1 VHFYRPKYWCC
12 AARGGVRVGRFVL
25 RRQGEPERVAGTG
38 GVAGGVQPL
47 ADLGHLL
54 LLWRARQE
62 RPVSMFLSYF
72 YAVGDEH
79 STSFTNVGLS
89 HILGYLTFLQ
99 NKISS
104 RKIFCEFLFA
114 KESAI
119 RSVR

>member
-1 VHFYRPKYWCC
+1 MHFYRPKYWCC

-38 GVAGGVQPL
+38 GVAEGVQPL

-62 RPVSMFLSYF
+62 RPESMFLSYF

-79 STSFTNVGLS
+79 STSFINVGLS
-89 HILGYLTFLQ
+89 HILAELDKFSQ
-99 NKISS
+99 KN
-104 RKIFCEFLFA
+104 CEFLLA

-119 RSVR
+119 RSVC